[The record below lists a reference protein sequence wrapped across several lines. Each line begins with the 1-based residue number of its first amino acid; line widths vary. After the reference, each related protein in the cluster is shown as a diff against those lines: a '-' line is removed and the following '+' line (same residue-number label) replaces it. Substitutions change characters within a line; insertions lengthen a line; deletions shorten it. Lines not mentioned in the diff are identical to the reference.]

1 MNSMKK
7 KDYYNDIKKF
17 AVLKFML
24 FSFQVSGSFRT
35 TSSKKIKVSKPEKV
49 KTLKISKVFQKEWLL
64 PRKKQSTILPWTMS
78 FQLSEDL
85 ISGNQWMTNFSLIS
99 NTWWKANLLLQVNI
113 IFDFLLK
120 MDLQYYQNISK
131 LWISI
136 DFLWICSS
144 SSFQKCGY
152 PILG

>member
-1 MNSMKK
+1 MTSFRSKDSNFMKKLKYLIEKILPFWLLCKFQMNSMKK
-7 KDYYNDIKKF
+7 NDCYNDIRKF

-99 NTWWKANLLLQVNI
+99 NT
-113 IFDFLLK
+113 
-120 MDLQYYQNISK
+120 
-131 LWISI
+131 
-136 DFLWICSS
+136 
-144 SSFQKCGY
+144 
-152 PILG
+152 